1 MKLVFILMTK
11 RLEFFSKSDARYSL
25 ELECARSSDARACSN
40 SNVLDHLMLEL
51 ARYPNFLMLA
61 HPYRFLVEV
70 ERTVRCSRTVWFFVM
85 FDMFEVQFWAKM

>member
-40 SNVLDHLMLEL
+40 SNVLEHLMLEL

-61 HPYRFLVEV
+61 HPYFK
-70 ERTVRCSRTVWFFVM
+70 FF
-85 FDMFEVQFWAKM
+85 ESL

>member
-1 MKLVFILMTK
+1 MWKLINCMEKIQIMKLVFILMTK

-25 ELECARSSDARACSN
+25 ELECARSSNARACSN

-61 HPYRFLVEV
+61 HPYYLDIS
-70 ERTVRCSRTVWFFVM
+70 T
-85 FDMFEVQFWAKM
+85 

>member
-61 HPYRFLVEV
+61 HPYSTEV
-70 ERTVRCSRTVWFFVM
+70 KNTN
-85 FDMFEVQFWAKM
+85 QNG